1 MDIQDRITKA
11 ITVIQ
16 EAGQGLTRELLQ
28 NILLGNVTEEIQKKE
43 LDRLESFG
51 IAEDTGME
59 DWNAIFDRAI
69 EEGLLKIKNQKSL
82 TLTYTPEGKKFR
94 KKPYPVTLRDGSGEE
109 EYNGVADAD
118 INVVVT
124 GTVDDR
130 HGEALS
136 HVTSERSKRQI
147 KLIRAIDRKIA
158 LDDFAESENT
168 DLDEV
173 LDDLEAMLLHG
184 KRMDISYF
192 TNEVIGSD
200 DIEEVRESMPLGKLD
215 MDILRREWGDV
226 YNEEELRLLRYI
238 LS

>member
-1 MDIQDRITKA
+1 MDIQDRIAKTIA
-11 ITVIQ
+11 VIQ

-28 NILLGNVTEEIQKKE
+28 NILLGNVTEEIQKQE
-43 LDRLESFG
+43 FDSLESFG
-51 IAEDTGME
+51 IAEDMDE
-59 DWNAIFDRAI
+59 MDWNAIFDRAI
-69 EEGLLKIKNQKSL
+69 EEGLLKIKNQKNS

-94 KKPYPVTLRDGSGEE
+94 KKPYSVTLRDGSGEE
-109 EYNGVADAD
+109 EHDGMADAD
-118 INVVVT
+118 INVVVS

-130 HGEALS
+130 HEEALS

-192 TNEVIGSD
+192 TNEVIGRE
-200 DIEEVRESMPLGKLD
+200 DIEEVRESMPSGKLD